1 MWCARLRE
9 ALLHRW
15 ATQSQLRSLLELLML
30 AFVGFVSVF
39 KILEFAWYHGLSIS
53 AMDSRLLL
61 FCCLHVRLKDM
72 D

>member
-15 ATQSQLRSLLELLML
+15 ATQPQLRSLLELLVL
-30 AFVGFVSVF
+30 AFVVFVSVF
-39 KILEFAWYHGLSIS
+39 KILEFTWYHGLSIS
-53 AMDSRLLL
+53 VMDSRFLL
-61 FCCLHVRLKDM
+61 FCWLHTCLEDM